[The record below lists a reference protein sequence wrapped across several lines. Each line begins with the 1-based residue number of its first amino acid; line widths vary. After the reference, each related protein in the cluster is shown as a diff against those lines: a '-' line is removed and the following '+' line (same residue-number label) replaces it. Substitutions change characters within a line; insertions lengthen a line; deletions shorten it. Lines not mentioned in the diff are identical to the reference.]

1 MTKLQVQ
8 QTDAAMRREGILT
21 SVFTSLV
28 RNRNLVKQMAVREIA
43 TKYKGSIFG
52 AFWAILNPVLML
64 TVYTFFFSVIF
75 QSRWPGGTGSK
86 TEFATLMFA
95 GLIVF
100 NFFAEAV
107 NRAPRLILDN
117 PNYVKKVVFPLESL
131 TWVCLTTAMF
141 NAAISL
147 CVLLVFS
154 VFLNGTLQWTIVL
167 FPVLLIPLVMFV
179 AGITWF
185 LSSLGVFLRDV
196 SQVVGILVSALIF
209 LSPVFYSSEVLPPKI
224 RSILQLNPL
233 VFYIENTRDLLIWG
247 RLDAFAAYP
256 YHLIVSI
263 AVAMAGLYWFRRTR
277 HAFADVM

>member
-8 QTDAAMRREGILT
+8 LSGDANRREGVLAGIA
-21 SVFTSLV
+21 TSLL
-28 RNRNLVKQMAVREIA
+28 RNRHLIRQMAVREIVA
-43 TKYKGSIFG
+43 KYKGSFLG
-52 AFWAILNPVLML
+52 ALWTVLTPILML
-64 TVYTFFFSVIF
+64 SVYTLVFSVIF
-75 QSRWPGGTGSK
+75 KSRWAGGTGSK

-100 NFFAEAV
+100 NFFAEVV

-131 TWVCLTTAMF
+131 TWVCLATALF

-154 VFLNGTLQWTIVL
+154 VFLNGTLPWTIVL
-167 FPVLLIPLVMFV
+167 FPVLLMPLVLFA

-196 SQVVGILVSALIF
+196 SQAVGILVSVLMF
-209 LSPVFYSSEVLPPKI
+209 LSPVFYPSEALPPKI
-224 RSILQLNPL
+224 RLLAQLNPL
-233 VFYIENTRDLLIWG
+233 AFYIENTRDLLIWG
-247 RLDAFAAYP
+247 RLDAMSAYP
-256 YHLIVSI
+256 YHLVVSVIV
-263 AVAMAGLYWFRRTR
+263 AVAGLYWFRRTR